1 MGGSC
6 LAERLARYVSLTAEE
21 KHSLEALEEQTR
33 TFRRGATIRRE
44 RDPARELFVVQTG
57 WAQSCVLLG
66 NGSRQILR
74 FHFPGDIIGISS
86 LAHGRSAETIVAVTE
101 ATLCPFEYDKIA
113 VLFQRHPRLSALLF
127 SVAVAERSAVAD
139 RLVSV
144 GRTPARAR
152 VASLLCEILARLS
165 HSEGRP
171 VSEFHVPLTQEEI
184 GDATGLTAVHVNRM
198 LRALRE
204 DGAVISAQREVR
216 IIDFTLLS
224 DIANFDPSYLHAAA

>member
-1 MGGSC
+1 
-6 LAERLARYVSLTAEE
+6 LARYVSLTAEE

-198 LRALRE
+198 MRGLVE
-204 DGAVISAQREVR
+204 DGLIERNGAMVAVPDESRLRSE
-216 IIDFTLLS
+216 
-224 DIANFDPSYLHAAA
+224 ANFVDRLAHLDTGWLPDPS